1 MKQRSQRTR
10 RNLALTAG
18 LATALCCFSLA
29 SVQPAFAAST
39 DELQAKVDEATQ
51 AYNTAT
57 AKVNDLQAK
66 IDESQ
71 SKISDVEQKLPEQ
84 KQKASTAIRSMYKM
98 QQDSPSIV
106 TLLLSSS
113 DFTDFVSTY
122 QYISSIQRDNTTQTQ
137 QLSDLQQE
145 LVSAQETFV
154 SSKNEATNQQ
164 QAAQNS
170 MQDAQTA
177 LDELNRQLAEQAA
190 QAAAQK
196 AAEEAAAAQAAA
208 ASQAAADA
216 AAQQQAQSAAQQQ
229 SQAAPQ
235 QQSHA
240 AAVQQAV
247 PKPAATTSNPN
258 AEDGSEVA
266 TDGTWMIGM
275 ASGYCLASSPTNIT
289 ASGATLT
296 DDSVTVAVPSSQRY
310 LLGRSVQIRYGGK
323 TVTALVTDL
332 GGFAAYGRA
341 LDFAGGVWKAFG
353 CSSAD
358 EWGVR
363 AVQYR
368 FL

>member
-18 LATALCCFSLA
+18 LATALCCFSLT
-29 SVQPAFAAST
+29 SIQPAFAAST
-39 DELQAKVDEATQ
+39 DELQTKVDEATQ

-84 KQKASTAIRSMYKM
+84 KQKASSAIRSMYKM

-122 QYISSIQRDNTTQTQ
+122 QYISSIQRDNTSQTQ

-145 LVSAQETFV
+145 LVSAQETLV

-170 MQDAQTA
+170 MQDAQAA

-208 ASQAAADA
+208 ASQVADD
-216 AAQQQAQSAAQQQ
+216 AAQQQAQAAVQQQ
-229 SQAAPQ
+229 SQPAAPQ
-235 QQSHA
+235 QA
-240 AAVQQAV
+240 AS
-247 PKPAATTSNPN
+247 KPAATTSNPN
-258 AEDGSEVA
+258 ANDGSEVA

-275 ASGYCLASSPTNIT
+275 ASGYDVDPKSDNVTKSKEI
-289 ASGATLT
+289 LT
-296 DDSVTVAVPSSQRY
+296 PNSVTVAVPQSQEY
-310 LLGRSVQIRYGGK
+310 LIGRSVQIRFGGK
-323 TVTALVTDL
+323 IVTARVTDT
-332 GGFAAYGRA
+332 GDFAKYGRS
-341 LDFAGGVWKAFG
+341 LDLAGGVWKAFG
-353 CSSAD
+353 FSSAGD
-358 EWGVR
+358 WGVR